1 MQFLFRTTRQIS
13 LAPTYCFAI
22 SLNKRPMCIL
32 DTKNNKHQR
41 RSSNLNR
48 NQYSVPDD
56 LFNCGRICK
65 YCGINIDTGDLE
77 SLKFFHGTCWQ
88 EYRKNN
94 ELYPFPENAWNPS
107 NES

>member
-1 MQFLFRTTRQIS
+1 
-13 LAPTYCFAI
+13 
-22 SLNKRPMCIL
+22 MCIL
-32 DTKNNKHQR
+32 DTKNNKHQQS
-41 RSSNLNR
+41 SSNLNR
-48 NQYSVPDD
+48 NQYSLADD

-94 ELYPFPENAWNPS
+94 ELYPFPENSWDSS